1 MLIAWPSS
9 GEHKVQTSISSGPPR
24 ARGMACHWVDDV
36 TTTGR
41 AATHPAPHQYP
52 PRQVI
57 RPVEDPDLP
66 CGQYVFLR
74 DVTDLVEQTDDCA
87 RRTPLRGGCGAPRSI
102 AASRSI
108 ARRGI
113 TTT

>member
-9 GEHKVQTSISSGPPR
+9 GRLSSIASGPPR
-24 ARGMACHWVDDV
+24 ARGMACHWADDV

-41 AATHPAPHQYP
+41 RPPTWLLITRLP

-57 RPVEDPDLP
+57 RLVEDPDLP
-66 CGQYVFLR
+66 CGQYVALR
-74 DVTDLVEQTDDCA
+74 DVLDLVEQPDDCA
-87 RRTPLRGGCGAPRSI
+87 RRTPSSGGCGAPSTM

-108 ARRGI
+108 ARRGMS
-113 TTT
+113 TT